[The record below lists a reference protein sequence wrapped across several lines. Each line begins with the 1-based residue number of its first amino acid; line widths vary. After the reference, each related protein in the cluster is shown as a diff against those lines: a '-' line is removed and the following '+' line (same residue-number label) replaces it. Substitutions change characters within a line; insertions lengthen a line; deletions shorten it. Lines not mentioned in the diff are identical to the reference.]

1 MYLAQMF
8 WLIDNFFL
16 SCVAAALMGWFSA
29 QTAMHNVHD
38 ASHFAVTSNPIIW
51 RVVGHIH
58 DFLIGASYHV
68 WVYQVNCIARDRRT
82 KLSGLLA

>member
-1 MYLAQMF
+1 MGGGLQKVCNLSLDVLFFTIESNVFHQPLCRDKQSHYLE
-8 WLIDNFFL
+8 
-16 SCVAAALMGWFSA
+16 SG
-29 QTAMHNVHD
+29 
-38 ASHFAVTSNPIIW
+38 
-51 RVVGHIH
+51 VGHIH

>member
-1 MYLAQMF
+1 MF
-8 WLIDNFFL
+8 FI
-16 SCVAAALMGWFSA
+16 
-29 QTAMHNVHD
+29 
-38 ASHFAVTSNPIIW
+38 SHFAVTSNPITW

-82 KLSGLLA
+82 KLSGLLAERVALHNTKTRTKHIYHQPPRLHHITHAPT